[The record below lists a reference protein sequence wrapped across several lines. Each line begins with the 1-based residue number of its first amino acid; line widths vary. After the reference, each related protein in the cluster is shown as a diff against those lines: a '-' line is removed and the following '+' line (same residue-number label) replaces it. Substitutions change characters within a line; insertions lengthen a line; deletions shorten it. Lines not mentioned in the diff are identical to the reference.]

1 MSSLG
6 NLSVQ
11 SLNCYT
17 SFILVMRNYLS
28 KSYQSSILLIIIL
41 NVSGKGYA
49 SLPVA
54 HTEGPAMPWVF
65 LLLRLHLVHPSS
77 SQLSWDLSQCLIC
90 RMWQTQ
96 LPWSLP
102 GTSAWRISKS
112 WIVSGT
118 SAWRT
123 SKSWILVSL
132 RGTSTWRFG
141 ETWTFGV
148 SQTLV
153 SILDSGTQWLM
164 PTCIATSNE
173 LVLI

>member
-1 MSSLG
+1 
-6 NLSVQ
+6 
-11 SLNCYT
+11 
-17 SFILVMRNYLS
+17 
-28 KSYQSSILLIIIL
+28 
-41 NVSGKGYA
+41 
-49 SLPVA
+49 
-54 HTEGPAMPWVF
+54 
-65 LLLRLHLVHPSS
+65 
-77 SQLSWDLSQCLIC
+77 LIC

-132 RGTSTWRFG
+132 RGTNTWRFG

-153 SILDSGTQWLM
+153 SILDSGTQWMM
-164 PTCIATSNE
+164 PTCIARSNE